1 MHPIPTHLSVDTMMY
16 TVQNV
21 QEVEKVENKI
31 VLFWILSPIEELK
44 CTFKN

>member
-16 TVQNV
+16 TAQNV

-31 VLFWILSPIEELK
+31 VLF
-44 CTFKN
+44 